1 MLPIFPELYPYLQD
15 AFDQAEPGETHLITR
30 YRNTNANLR
39 TQLLRIIKKAG
50 LNPWPKLFVNLRS
63 SRETELVERFPM
75 HVVTSWL
82 GNSPDIARRH
92 YLQTTDEHFARA
104 VSEAHQNPHQKAH
117 QHAAAEP
124 RNAPHQSEKNEPNT
138 NEGATLCGSVQPD
151 SAPFTYE

>member
-1 MLPIFPELYPYLQD
+1 MPGVVPPSSTRPSQLCCGDLHRRESKTERHEGKGTRVLPIFPELYPYLQD

-75 HVVTSWL
+75 HLSL
-82 GNSPDIARRH
+82 IH
-92 YLQTTDEHFARA
+92 I
-104 VSEAHQNPHQKAH
+104 
-117 QHAAAEP
+117 
-124 RNAPHQSEKNEPNT
+124 
-138 NEGATLCGSVQPD
+138 
-151 SAPFTYE
+151 